1 VIILYSLFA
10 TISQP
15 VDHNLEPILA
25 YYSTICP
32 VIPFFGFL
40 TGFLL
45 ELNLDPSYQKA
56 RNFEVFVLVV
66 PSVVMTK
73 LNPASSN
80 HKNALPAFSANQ
92 TLTLSFEF

>member
-1 VIILYSLFA
+1 LPGN
-10 TISQP
+10 P
-15 VDHNLEPILA
+15 V
-25 YYSTICP
+25 
-32 VIPFFGFL
+32 FGFL
-40 TGFLL
+40 AGYLL

-80 HKNALPAFSANQ
+80 HKNLYQRF
-92 TLTLSFEF
+92 LLIKL